1 MNFLAHIYLSGEDE
15 LLKIG
20 NFAAD
25 SIRGKEYLTYPLKI
39 QQGVILHREIDTYTD
54 THPIWRQSK
63 KIIVPQYNHYAAV
76 IVDMYYDHFLAKNWN
91 QYSQVPLE
99 QYADVFY
106 QSLIDNYEILPSK
119 IKNFLHI
126 MIAENWLVLYQTT
139 EGLEYILSQM
149 DKRSKGISKMR
160 FATKELIENYAEFET
175 QFTAFFED
183 LKEHI
188 IRFVKTDRFLLKSY

>member
-106 QSLIDNYEILPSK
+106 QSLIDNYEILPPK
-119 IKNFLHI
+119 IKSFLHI
-126 MIAENWLVLYQTT
+126 MIAENWLVLYRTT
-139 EGLEYILSQM
+139 GGLEYILSQM
-149 DKRSKGISKMR
+149 NKRSKGISKMR
-160 FATKELIENYAEFET
+160 FATKELIENYPDFET

-188 IRFVKTDRFLLKSY
+188 IRFIKTDRFLLKSY